1 MDFPQ
6 QQMFPQMVYA
16 PNNSIAPHVPAPTNP
31 GYNPPVVNTP
41 HAHVKIL
48 THESTQFCKLGK
60 YKLRP
65 GVPNDTG
72 PPMTSEGFFISV
84 RLDGAFDKTGRQPG
98 LFLSKTKNFA
108 LLVVQN
114 VFVHGSRKV
123 EVWGP
128 GGQYHLYDVVGVLG
142 DDNGWLLGDKEIM
155 QKGTGTG
162 AYSGIAEGIQEGK
175 RRVKMAP
182 VTYRSQ
188 RGGC

>member
-1 MDFPQ
+1 MQ
-6 QQMFPQMVYA
+6 
-16 PNNSIAPHVPAPTNP
+16 
-31 GYNPPVVNTP
+31 
-41 HAHVKIL
+41 
-48 THESTQFCKLGK
+48 
-60 YKLRP
+60 
-65 GVPNDTG
+65 
-72 PPMTSEGFFISV
+72 
-84 RLDGAFDKTGRQPG
+84 
-98 LFLSKTKNFA
+98 NF
-108 LLVVQN
+108 
-114 VFVHGSRKV
+114 FVHGSRKV
-123 EVWGP
+123 EVCGP